1 LTRHFS
7 ASSFVPQ
14 SHFTAVPQAALML
27 SLSQPRQSQVAIQ
40 QSLGRTYQIC
50 RELPGAGMSRVFV
63 AWEPALQRE
72 VVVKVLPDDLRS
84 NTSVARFRREIL
96 VTAGLLHPNILPVL
110 AAGGDET
117 LWYVMPYITSGSVA
131 RRLGEHDLL
140 PFEDARRVAG
150 ELLAAVA
157 FAHERGIVHRDIKPG
172 NVLLSEGH
180 AILADFGIAR
190 VMEGM
195 SDVDATVASVAA
207 PEAYLAPE
215 RPDDEAADLY
225 AVAVLTHEMM
235 TGELP
240 AAGESSDA
248 ILQSLVAAHPDVA
261 ADSLRASAQVLS
273 RALSREP
280 ASRFNDA
287 AQFRRALLEPFLRR
301 RADRLTVEALVR
313 LERGDTTAA
322 LEIMRQLVASLP
334 GLRLAYVMNDAGS
347 AANSQG

>member
-1 LTRHFS
+1 MMSTS
-7 ASSFVPQ
+7 TYSPE
-14 SHFTAVPQAALML
+14 
-27 SLSQPRQSQVAIQ
+27 QSQVTIQ
-40 QSLGRTYQIC
+40 QSLGRAYQIR

-63 AWEPALQRE
+63 AWEAALERE
-72 VVVKVLPDDLRS
+72 VVVKVLPHDLWS

-96 VTAGLLHPNILPVL
+96 VTAQLLHPNILPVL

-117 LWYVMPYITSGSVA
+117 LWYVMPHIKSGSVA
-131 RRLGEHDLL
+131 RRLAGQDLL

-190 VMEGM
+190 VREGIADA
-195 SDVDATVASVAA
+195 DVSAGSVAA

-215 RPDDEAADLY
+215 RPDDESADLY

-240 AAGESSDA
+240 AVGATPTA
-248 ILQSLVAAHPDVA
+248 IVRSMVAAHPRVPE
-261 ADSLRASAQVLS
+261 DSLRAAALVLA
-273 RALSREP
+273 RALAREP
-280 ASRFNDA
+280 ARRFSDA
-287 AQFRRALLEPFLRR
+287 AQFRAALLEPFLRR
-301 RADRLTVEALVR
+301 RHDRLAVEALVR
-313 LERGDTTAA
+313 LERGEQRAA
-322 LEIMRQLVASLP
+322 IEIMRELVDSLP
-334 GLRLAYVMNDAGS
+334 GLRLAYVMSDPENAS
-347 AANSQG
+347 ARQD

>member
-1 LTRHFS
+1 MMSPLTQSLR
-7 ASSFVPQ
+7 Q
-14 SHFTAVPQAALML
+14 SHA
-27 SLSQPRQSQVAIQ
+27 AIQ
-40 QSLGRTYQIC
+40 QSLGPRYQIC

-72 VVVKVLPDDLRS
+72 VVIKVLPDDLRS
-84 NTSVARFRREIL
+84 NTSAARFRREIL
-96 VTAGLLHPNILPVL
+96 VTAQLLHPNILPVL

-131 RRLGEHDLL
+131 RRLDERDLL

-150 ELLAAVA
+150 ELLAAVS

-195 SDVDATVASVAA
+195 AEAETTAISVAA

-215 RPDDEAADLY
+215 RPEDAAADLY

-240 AAGESSDA
+240 AAGATADA
-248 ILQSLVAAHPDVA
+248 ILQSLMAAHPAVS
-261 ADSLRASAQVLS
+261 ADSLRASALVLA

-280 ASRFNDA
+280 ARRFRTA
-287 AQFRRALLEPFLRR
+287 AEFRGALLERFLRR
-301 RADRLTVEALVR
+301 RDDRLAVEALVR
-313 LERGDTTAA
+313 LERGDTQSA

-334 GLRLAYVMNDAGS
+334 GLRLAYVMDEPGS
-347 AANSQG
+347 PSTGQG

>member
-1 LTRHFS
+1 MMSPSTYS
-7 ASSFVPQ
+7 PEQ
-14 SHFTAVPQAALML
+14 SEA
-27 SLSQPRQSQVAIQ
+27 AIQ
-40 QSLGRTYQIC
+40 QSLGQAYQIC

-63 AWEPALQRE
+63 AWEPALERE
-72 VVVKVLPDDLRS
+72 VVVKVLPNDLWS

-96 VTAGLLHPNILPVL
+96 VTAQLLHPNILPVL

-131 RRLGEHDLL
+131 RRLAGPDLL

-190 VMEGM
+190 VREGI
-195 SDVDATVASVAA
+195 VDADVSAGSVAA

-240 AAGESSDA
+240 SAGATATE
-248 ILQSLVAAHPDVA
+248 IVQSLVAAHLQVPE
-261 ADSLRASAQVLS
+261 DSLRASALVLA
-273 RALSREP
+273 RALSRDP
-280 ASRFNDA
+280 ARRFNTA
-287 AQFRRALLEPFLRR
+287 AQFRSALLEPFLRR
-301 RADRLTVEALVR
+301 RHDRLAVEALVR
-313 LERGDTTAA
+313 LERGDSSSA
-322 LEIMRQLVASLP
+322 LEMMRQLVASLP
-334 GLRLAYVMNDAGS
+334 GLRLAYVMREPENTS
-347 AANSQG
+347 ARQG

>member
-1 LTRHFS
+1 MMSPLTQ
-7 ASSFVPQ
+7 SFRQ
-14 SHFTAVPQAALML
+14 SHA
-27 SLSQPRQSQVAIQ
+27 AIQ
-40 QSLGRTYQIC
+40 QSLGPRYQIC

-72 VVVKVLPDDLRS
+72 VVIKVLPDDLRS
-84 NTSVARFRREIL
+84 NTSAARFRREIL
-96 VTAGLLHPNILPVL
+96 VTAQLLHPNILPVL

-131 RRLGEHDLL
+131 RRLSEHDLL
-140 PFEDARRVAG
+140 PFEDARRIAG

-157 FAHERGIVHRDIKPG
+157 FAHDRGIVHRDIKPG

-190 VMEGM
+190 VMEGRTD
-195 SDVDATVASVAA
+195 SDATVGSVAA

-235 TGELP
+235 TGTLP
-240 AAGESSDA
+240 AAGVASDS
-248 ILQSLVAAHPDVA
+248 ILRSLAEAHPDVPL
-261 ADSLRASAQVLS
+261 DSLRSSAQALA
-273 RALSREP
+273 RALAREP
-280 ASRFNDA
+280 ARRFRSATD
-287 AQFRRALLEPFLRR
+287 FRGALLERFLRR
-301 RADRLTVEALVR
+301 RDDRLAVEALLR
-313 LERGDTTAA
+313 LERGDTRAA

-334 GLRLAYVMNDAGS
+334 GLRLAYVMKDGGNAAAG
-347 AANSQG
+347 QG